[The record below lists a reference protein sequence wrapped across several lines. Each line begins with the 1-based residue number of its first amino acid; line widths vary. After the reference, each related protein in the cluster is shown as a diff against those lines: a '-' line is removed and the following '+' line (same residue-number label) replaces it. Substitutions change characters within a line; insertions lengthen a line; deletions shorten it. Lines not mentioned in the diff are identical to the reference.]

1 MKTSNIVPKLRFPEF
16 SGEWE
21 IKELGEIAVEITKRA
36 KDKKYLLLSVTA
48 GQGLIPQVEKFG
60 KEIAGNSYKNYFVIN
75 KFDFAYNKSSTKQY
89 PQGYIA
95 MLKDYDEA
103 ALPNSIFVCFSIDKD
118 YFVPQFLDQLFQINY
133 HGKWLK
139 KFIEVGARAHGALS
153 FDTRHLFELPLA
165 LPNYAEQQ
173 KIADC
178 LASLDELLDLEEKKL
193 SALQKYKKGL
203 LQKLFP
209 QGESRVPE
217 WRFPEFQNRGEW
229 EEKMIKDVLCYEQPT
244 NYIVEEMHS
253 QGIGTPVLTAN
264 KSFILG
270 YTNEKNNIYNNV
282 PVIIFDDFTTDKKYV
297 IFSFKVKSSA
307 IKILKS
313 IGNNNLKFIFELLQ
327 LKNFSA
333 DEHKRYYI
341 SVYQFLKILIPN
353 LQEQQ
358 KIADFL
364 SGVDELIEKQ
374 RQKIEQLKQH
384 KKGLLQGLFPNIN
397 GVGDVN

>member
-173 KIADC
+173 K
-178 LASLDELLDLEEKKL
+178 
-193 SALQKYKKGL
+193 
-203 LQKLFP
+203 
-209 QGESRVPE
+209 
-217 WRFPEFQNRGEW
+217 
-229 EEKMIKDVLCYEQPT
+229 
-244 NYIVEEMHS
+244 
-253 QGIGTPVLTAN
+253 
-264 KSFILG
+264 
-270 YTNEKNNIYNNV
+270 
-282 PVIIFDDFTTDKKYV
+282 
-297 IFSFKVKSSA
+297 
-307 IKILKS
+307 
-313 IGNNNLKFIFELLQ
+313 
-327 LKNFSA
+327 
-333 DEHKRYYI
+333 
-341 SVYQFLKILIPN
+341 
-353 LQEQQ
+353 
-358 KIADFL
+358 
-364 SGVDELIEKQ
+364 
-374 RQKIEQLKQH
+374 
-384 KKGLLQGLFPNIN
+384 
-397 GVGDVN
+397 

>member
-1 MKTSNIVPKLRFPEF
+1 M
-16 SGEWE
+16 
-21 IKELGEIAVEITKRA
+21 
-36 KDKKYLLLSVTA
+36 
-48 GQGLIPQVEKFG
+48 
-60 KEIAGNSYKNYFVIN
+60 
-75 KFDFAYNKSSTKQY
+75 
-89 PQGYIA
+89 
-95 MLKDYDEA
+95 
-103 ALPNSIFVCFSIDKD
+103 
-118 YFVPQFLDQLFQINY
+118 
-133 HGKWLK
+133 
-139 KFIEVGARAHGALS
+139 
-153 FDTRHLFELPLA
+153 
-165 LPNYAEQQ
+165 
-173 KIADC
+173 
-178 LASLDELLDLEEKKL
+178 
-193 SALQKYKKGL
+193 
-203 LQKLFP
+203 
-209 QGESRVPE
+209 
-217 WRFPEFQNRGEW
+217 
-229 EEKMIKDVLCYEQPT
+229 
-244 NYIVEEMHS
+244 
-253 QGIGTPVLTAN
+253 
-264 KSFILG
+264 
-270 YTNEKNNIYNNV
+270 